1 MAKVDYYIIAT
12 DYAWI
17 KPGYETITW
26 QPSALETYSEADWWN
41 AAMKVWGRSV
51 KPRTAKVV

>member
-17 KPGYETITW
+17 KPEGATITW
-26 QPSALETYSEADWWN
+26 QPSVLETYSDIDRWQEYAS
-41 AAMKVWGRSV
+41 VWCKSP
-51 KPRTAKVV
+51 KKKSAKVV

>member
-17 KPGYETITW
+17 KPKGVTTTW
-26 QPSALETYSEADWWN
+26 QP
-41 AAMKVWGRSV
+41 
-51 KPRTAKVV
+51 KVV